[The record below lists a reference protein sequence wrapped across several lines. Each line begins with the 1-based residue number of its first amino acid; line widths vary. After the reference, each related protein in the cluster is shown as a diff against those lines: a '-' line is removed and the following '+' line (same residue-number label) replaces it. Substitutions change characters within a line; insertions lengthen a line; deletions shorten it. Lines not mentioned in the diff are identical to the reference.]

1 MWRRFNVE
9 ETLNKQIALM
19 ERLSEQFQREGAEE
33 NVQELCIIASSLARL
48 LMVRQWKESGEL
60 IAGAMDSASSKFI
73 EGASTI
79 IDNM

>member
-1 MWRRFNVE
+1 ME

-19 ERLSEQFQREGAEE
+19 ERLSEQFRREGAEE
-33 NVQELCIIASSLARL
+33 NVQELCMIASSLARL

-60 IAGAMDSASSKFI
+60 IADAMDSASSKFI